1 MNARQR
7 VIAALG
13 GRCAW
18 CQSTAGPFE
27 IDHIHGGGNQ
37 HRTQIRLPLAT
48 WLVREHQRLGYW
60 PPGFQL
66 LCQRCHDSKSG
77 RRPAMPPRKGAV
89 QHNISLPEEL
99 SRQLATL
106 AATPD
111 YNGSKSEVVEQALR
125 VLFEGAISET
135 VIAGLQQRLSLM
147 QDDVTTA
154 LRDMQGAMQELTQA
168 VKTLTGALT
177 PLDSHFA
184 RLEQRETQRFEEL
197 QRAYDRLKA
206 VVSPPTRRPAW
217 WAWWR
222 H

>member
-7 VIAALG
+7 VLAAYG
-13 GRCAW
+13 HACAW

-27 IDHIHGGGNQ
+27 IDHMHGGGNH
-37 HRTQIRLPLAT
+37 HRAQIHANLAN
-48 WLVREHQRLGYW
+48 WLCREYTRLGAW
-60 PPGFQL
+60 PTGYQL
-66 LCQRCHDSKSG
+66 LCQRCHDIKSG
-77 RRPAMPPRKGAV
+77 RRPAMPPRKGSI
-89 QHNISLPEEL
+89 QHNISLPEDL

-125 VLFEGAISET
+125 VLCEGTLSDT
-135 VIAGLQQRLSLM
+135 VMAGLQQRLSLM

-177 PLDSHFA
+177 PLDNHFA
-184 RLEQRETQRFEEL
+184 RFEQRETQRFEEL

-206 VVSPPTRRPAW
+206 AVIPPTRRPAW
-217 WAWWR
+217 RDWWR